1 MIEPIQIQLLT
12 FANQLGKL
20 LKVIH
25 HSDPSAEAMKKP
37 LYKKYQQALD
47 EFFEM
52 NQDMVPWGEMQ
63 RLVAGLRTMKEFTLD
78 REIGSV
84 VLRKLSKDLQEKYTE
99 PHELTEFS
107 KPTSVPTRKA
117 QRPKAAPI
125 RSTTP
130 GPTPELLIQM
140 AQLDKRQQQAANSLK
155 GMIDAIN
162 RLDPLFLE
170 KKILSS
176 VPRGAAIKKKH

>member
-52 NQDMVPWGEMQ
+52 NQDMVPWAEMK
-63 RLVAGLRTMKEFTLD
+63 RLVQGLRTLDEFTLD

-84 VLRKLSKDLQEKYTE
+84 VLKKLTQDLQDKYTE
-99 PHELTEFS
+99 PLELNEF
-107 KPTSVPTRKA
+107 TAVPPRPRPKA
-117 QRPKAAPI
+117 QRQKSVVTPPKP
-125 RSTTP
+125 T
-130 GPTPELLIQM
+130 GPDPELLIQM
-140 AQLDKRQQQAANSLK
+140 AQLDQRQQQAANSLK

-162 RLDPLFLE
+162 RLDPSFLE

-176 VPRGAAIKKKH
+176 VPRGADIKKKL